1 MDMAVDEPWRQD
13 LVLQGYD
20 LASAAA
26 FKAHDP
32 ALVYGNVRSANLAR
46 YEIGYGSPK
55 EKKIHLDLTPGGSYQ
70 LLIFFHLAHDNQL
83 QSVLFKY
90 DI

>member
-1 MDMAVDEPWRQD
+1 MDMAIHKSRCQD
-13 LVLQGYD
+13 LVLQGDD

-32 ALVYGNVRSANLAR
+32 ALVYGHVRSAPLAR

-83 QSVLFKY
+83 QSVLFRY
-90 DI
+90 NI